1 MRFSK
6 SAFPRIVCG
15 LLVLAIFALA
25 AHSQAFGASES
36 ILWSFGTAANGG
48 APLGGLISDTAGN
61 LYGTTFSGGTN
72 DLLPDGTVFE
82 LTPPS
87 TSGGNWSE
95 SVLWSFNGTDGSEP
109 VAGLIMDKG
118 GNLYGTTTEGGAHA
132 SEGTVFELTP
142 PSTSGGGWTESILWS
157 FGVTATDGRYP
168 FGGLISDSAGNLY
181 GTTQQGGVHNVG
193 TVFKLIP
200 PSTSGGNW
208 AESILWSFA
217 GIGIDGAAP
226 EAGLIMDSSGNLYG
240 TTVEGGG
247 LW

>member
-87 TSGGNWSE
+87 TSGG
-95 SVLWSFNGTDGSEP
+95 
-109 VAGLIMDKG
+109 
-118 GNLYGTTTEGGAHA
+118 
-132 SEGTVFELTP
+132 
-142 PSTSGGGWTESILWS
+142 GWTESILWS

-193 TVFKLIP
+193 TVFKL
-200 PSTSGGNW
+200 
-208 AESILWSFA
+208 
-217 GIGIDGAAP
+217 
-226 EAGLIMDSSGNLYG
+226 
-240 TTVEGGG
+240 
-247 LW
+247 